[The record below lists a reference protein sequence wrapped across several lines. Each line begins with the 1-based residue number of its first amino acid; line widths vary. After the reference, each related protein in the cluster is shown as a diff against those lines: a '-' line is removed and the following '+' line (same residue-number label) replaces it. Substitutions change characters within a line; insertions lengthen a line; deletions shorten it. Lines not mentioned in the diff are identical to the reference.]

1 MYINQMRNNILD
13 AKKINW
19 MLNKIFD
26 DIKINWMLSNFI
38 RWKIIIFDSK

>member
-1 MYINQMRNNILD
+1 MLNNVLD

-26 DIKINWMLSNFI
+26 DKKINQIVNNFI
-38 RWKIIIFDSK
+38 RWKIIIFDAK